1 MPLSATICPTSE
13 ASLSDQPSLAAEL
26 DSLLVESEDNLANLE
41 RGQFELLL
49 MHALREVVA
58 DYACVL
64 SPAGQG
70 AYAEQFV
77 KLSAL
82 VERDANGTLQTCH
95 DSLANRRPDPM
106 VLSVMRLR
114 RGVCGKP
121 TDIGLPSC
129 LPGSHPSIRY
139 FLMLPISISE
149 AHTSVLFIANPRDVD
164 IGLAGS
170 EVSER
175 LMALV
180 KTLAD
185 RLESTQAVALQSAT
199 AAGDDLGA
207 RHYVQLMSAAINAV
221 VITDP
226 TGKITAFNPAAE
238 RLFGCQSSRALGS
251 QLDRY
256 LPQEFLIPILKRAT
270 TFDTASS
277 ASHLSLINQRSVAAV
292 VESGHDVHLMCSAY
306 FTQVGQTVYTTF
318 LFEHENESM
327 PLLDASESYQRFK
340 ALTNVAPVGILQLEA
355 DWTCEYANM
364 MWCELSGLSMDE
376 SVGEGWVDAIHA
388 EDVVDTLVELRE
400 ALSENRI
407 FSHDIRLQRPTGRVS
422 WVTLSATVTL
432 NELGH
437 FSGCLLVLLD
447 ITEAHLAREKLR
459 FAACHDVLT
468 GLANRSAFL
477 DTLQERLNKS
487 EHRSKTALL
496 YLDLDGFK
504 AINDTL
510 GHDCGDELLRE
521 VACRLEQTV
530 GAEDLCARL
539 GGDEF
544 TVIVASVTSLAEI
557 SDLAERIVRRFSE
570 TFSVFD
576 NEIHVSTSIGIAQAS
591 ASITGSDELIKQ
603 ADTALYRAKAS
614 GRSRWVVYTREFQY
628 EDMQRSVLQ
637 ARIRRATECCEF
649 TLAYQPQYR
658 LDDVSIVGFEALLR
672 WHPSDIT
679 APDTQ
684 TLVDNLEDSGLINEV
699 GQWVLESAC
708 QQFSSWDKAGVL
720 PDECTMSVNV
730 SAAQLSLANFAA
742 RLNVI
747 LQRYQMSPSSL
758 NLEITE
764 SALIEENSNCIR
776 VIEEVKALGVSLS
789 LDDFGTGYAS
799 LSYLTRL
806 PIDYLKIDRSF
817 ILGMQS
823 DEPSRIIV
831 MSVLAM
837 AETLDIK
844 VVAEGIEEQST
855 LDLLRETNCLYAQ
868 GYLMCEPRT
877 ALALEP
883 LLVRSERHR
892 HELIE
897 LS

>member
-1 MPLSATICPTSE
+1 MILTGRLS
-13 ASLSDQPSLAAEL
+13 
-26 DSLLVESEDNLANLE
+26 
-41 RGQFELLL
+41 
-49 MHALREVVA
+49 
-58 DYACVL
+58 
-64 SPAGQG
+64 
-70 AYAEQFV
+70 
-77 KLSAL
+77 
-82 VERDANGTLQTCH
+82 
-95 DSLANRRPDPM
+95 
-106 VLSVMRLR
+106 
-114 RGVCGKP
+114 
-121 TDIGLPSC
+121 
-129 LPGSHPSIRY
+129 
-139 FLMLPISISE
+139 
-149 AHTSVLFIANPRDVD
+149 
-164 IGLAGS
+164 
-170 EVSER
+170 
-175 LMALV
+175 ALV
-180 KTLAD
+180 KTLAGRID
-185 RLESTQAVALQSAT
+185 ATRPVAVQSTSVAA
-199 AAGDDLGA
+199 DDLGA

-226 TGKITAFNPAAE
+226 MGKITAFNPSAE

-256 LPQEFLIPILKRAT
+256 LPQEFLMPILKRAT
-270 TFDTASS
+270 AFDASALGS
-277 ASHLSLINQRSVAAV
+277 QSSPIGQRSVAAV

-306 FTQVGQTVYTTF
+306 FTQVGKTVYTTF
-318 LFEHENESM
+318 LFEHESEAT
-327 PLLDASESYQRFK
+327 PLLDASDSYQRFK
-340 ALTNVAPVGILQLEA
+340 ALTNVAPVGIVQLAA

-364 MWCELSGLSMDE
+364 MWCQLSGLSMDE
-376 SVGEGWVDAIHA
+376 SLGEGWVDAIHA

-400 ALSENRI
+400 ALSQNRI
-407 FSHDIRLQRPTGRVS
+407 FSHDIRLQLPTGRIS

-432 NELGH
+432 NDAGQ
-437 FSGCLLVLLD
+437 FSGCMLVLLD

-459 FAACHDVLT
+459 FDACHDVLT

-477 DTLQERLNKS
+477 DRLQERLNQI
-487 EHRSKTALL
+487 ERRSSTALL

-510 GHDCGDELLRE
+510 GHDCGDELLRQ
-521 VACRLEQTV
+521 VASRLEETV
-530 GAEDLCARL
+530 GADDLCARL

-544 TVIVASVTSLAEI
+544 TVIVTSVDATADI
-557 SDLAERIVRRFSE
+557 CDLAERIVRRFGE

-576 NEIHVSTSIGIAQAS
+576 NELHMSTSIGIAQAS
-591 ASITGSDELIKQ
+591 PSITDSDELIKQ

-614 GRSRWVVYTREFQY
+614 GRSRWMVYTREFEY
-628 EDMQRSVLQ
+628 EDMRRSVLQ
-637 ARIRRATECCEF
+637 ARVRRATECNEF

-658 LDDVSIVGFEALLR
+658 LDNVSIVGFEALLR
-672 WHPSDIT
+672 WHPSDIA

-684 TLVDNLEDSGLINEV
+684 TLIDSLEDSGLISEV

-708 QQFSSWDKAGVL
+708 QQFSSWDKADLL

-730 SAAQLSLANFAA
+730 SAAQLSLANFAP

-747 LQRYQMSPSSL
+747 LQRHEMSPSSL

-764 SALIEENSNCIR
+764 SVLIEENSNCIR
-776 VIEEVKALGVSLS
+776 VIKQIKEMGVKLS

-806 PIDYLKIDRSF
+806 PVDYLKIDRSF

-837 AETLDIK
+837 AKTLDIE

-868 GYLMCEPRT
+868 GYLMCKPKAAQE
-877 ALALEP
+877 LEP
-883 LLVRSERHR
+883 LLVRSECQR

-897 LS
+897 LA

>member
-1 MPLSATICPTSE
+1 
-13 ASLSDQPSLAAEL
+13 
-26 DSLLVESEDNLANLE
+26 
-41 RGQFELLL
+41 
-49 MHALREVVA
+49 MHALTDVAA

-70 AYAEQFV
+70 AYAEQFL

-82 VERDANGTLQTCH
+82 VERDANGKLQACH

-106 VLSVMRLR
+106 ILSVMRLR
-114 RGVCGKP
+114 RAVCGKP

-139 FLMLPISISE
+139 FLMVPIPISE
-149 AHTSVLFIANPRDVD
+149 AHTSLLFVANPQNTDS
-164 IGLAGS
+164 LAGN
-170 EVSER
+170 EVAAGLS
-175 LMALV
+175 ALV
-180 KTLAD
+180 NMLAG
-185 RLESTQAVALQSAT
+185 RIESVASFAVHTGASPS
-199 AAGDDLGA
+199 DDIGA

-226 TGKITAFNPAAE
+226 AGIITAFNPAAE
-238 RLFGCQSSRALGS
+238 RLFGCQSARALGS
-251 QLDRY
+251 PLDRY
-256 LPQEFLIPILKRAT
+256 LPQEFLMPILKRAT
-270 TFDTASS
+270 TFDVAASQS
-277 ASHLSLINQRSVAAV
+277 SMINYRSVAAV
-292 VESGHDVHLMCSAY
+292 VESGNDVQLLCSAY
-306 FTQVGQTVYTTF
+306 FTKVGETIYTTF
-318 LFEHENESM
+318 LFEHESQSM
-327 PLLDASESYQRFK
+327 PLLDANDSYQRFK
-340 ALTNVAPVGILQLEA
+340 ALTNVAPVGILQLAA

-376 SVGEGWVDAIHA
+376 SAGEGWVDAIHA

-432 NELGH
+432 SDTGN

-477 DTLQERLNKS
+477 DTLQERLNDS
-487 EHRSKTALL
+487 ERREKTVLL

-521 VACRLEQTV
+521 VAARLEETV
-530 GAEDLCARL
+530 GAGDLCARL

-544 TVIVASVTSLAEI
+544 TVIVSSLSTLSEI
-557 SDLAERIVRRFSE
+557 SDLAERIVRRFNQ
-570 TFSVFD
+570 TFSVFG
-576 NEIHVSTSIGIAQAS
+576 NEIHVSTSIGIAKAS
-591 ASITGSDELIKQ
+591 TSIIGSDELIKQ

-614 GRSRWVVYTREFQY
+614 GRSRWVSYTREFQY

-649 TLAYQPQYR
+649 SLAYQPQYR
-658 LDDVSIVGFEALLR
+658 LDGTTIVGFEALLR
-672 WHPSDIT
+672 WYPSDIA

-684 TLVDNLEDSGLINEV
+684 TLVDCLEDSGLINEV

-708 QQFSSWDKAGVL
+708 QQFSGWEKSGLL
-720 PDECTMSVNV
+720 PAECTMSVNV
-730 SAAQLSLANFAA
+730 SAAQLSLANFTA

-747 LQRYQMSPSSL
+747 LQRHQMPPERL

-776 VIEEVKALGVSLS
+776 VIENIKALGVSLS

-844 VVAEGIEEQST
+844 VVAEGIEDQST
-855 LDLLRETNCLYAQ
+855 LDVLRETNCMYAQ
-868 GYLMCEPRT
+868 GYLMCEPKT
-877 ALALEP
+877 AEALEP
-883 LLVRSERHR
+883 LLVRIEADRHT
-892 HELIE
+892 LIE
-897 LS
+897 LA